1 MKTTGVSCET
11 KFGLLVFLGHP
22 TGDALFLPSGCM
34 QHRERRRLGCVLE
47 DADKGPVE
55 AQLPPPAHHQHCSA
69 HCSSGKSTDVANTT
83 LSVVPAVCLAS
94 ITVPVTILLLRQM
107 CSVQLQLGQLGWQ

>member
-1 MKTTGVSCET
+1 
-11 KFGLLVFLGHP
+11 
-22 TGDALFLPSGCM
+22 M

-55 AQLPPPAHHQHCSA
+55 AQLPPPAHHWHCSA

-94 ITVPVTILLLRQM
+94 ITVPDKCALYNSNLANLAGSK
-107 CSVQLQLGQLGWQ
+107 CCKLEHAD

>member
-1 MKTTGVSCET
+1 MQCLKDTQLVMLCAS
-11 KFGLLVFLGHP
+11 LL
-22 TGDALFLPSGCM
+22 AGCM

-94 ITVPVTILLLRQM
+94 ITVPLTILLLRQM
-107 CSVQLQLGQLGWQ
+107 CSVQLQLGQLGWQQL